1 MPEDAKIRFAEAG
14 CMITD
19 NEAATIF
26 LEIDGRQDVFIQVI
40 NSLNENLIELI
51 SVIESLQSAWAANS

>member
-1 MPEDAKIRFAEAG
+1 
-14 CMITD
+14 MITD